1 MAVTT
6 TSHDLIP
13 ATYAEAP
20 PVRPR
25 LLVLATSLVSAAM
38 AMGFIG
44 LHSVYIAARADRIA
58 AGERWLPDGV
68 NIPLTQPN
76 FMGLT
81 LAFSVVTIWWA
92 VSAARSEDRA
102 NSVLAFGI
110 SMLFA
115 FAYLAQTAYLFTIM
129 EIEIMADER
138 AVLLYAIIGT
148 HIVMAIAAMV
158 FAFVMALRTI
168 GGDYNSRDYEG
179 VLSAA
184 IFWTMMVAMYGVM
197 WYVIYITK

>member
-1 MAVTT
+1 MAATT

-13 ATYAEAP
+13 ASYEEAP

-25 LLVLATSLVSAAM
+25 LLVLATSLVSAAV

-44 LHSVYIAARADRIA
+44 LHSVYIADRADVLA
-58 AGERWLPDGV
+58 TGGRWLPDGV

-81 LAFSVVTIWWA
+81 LSFSVVTIWWA
-92 VSAARSEDRA
+92 VSATRSDDRA
-102 NSVLAFGI
+102 NSVLAFAI
-110 SMLFA
+110 SLMFA

-129 EIEIMADER
+129 EIEILADER
-138 AVLLYAIIGT
+138 AVLLYGIIGT
-148 HIVMAIAAMV
+148 HIVMTIAAMV
-158 FAFVMALRTI
+158 FVVVMALRTI

-184 IFWTMMVAMYGVM
+184 LFWTMMVAMYGVM